1 MVPADG
7 ETFKNVLLIDLSE
20 VIGLLFL
27 HQNWCSKA
35 FAGISLKQYVAVLG
49 SVKEGF
55 VVT

>member
-1 MVPADG
+1 M
-7 ETFKNVLLIDLSE
+7 LLIDLSE

-27 HQNWCSKA
+27 HQNRCCKA
-35 FAGISLKQYVAVLG
+35 FAGISLMQYVAAQG

>member
-27 HQNWCSKA
+27 HQNRCSKA
-35 FAGISLKQYVAVLG
+35 FAGISLMQYVAALG